1 LEKSPHLLLRIKVRG
16 WHGGSSVAQFLLVWG
31 IMGLFLLI
39 FDLLAVN
46 ALVSLVLAGF
56 VRTKLLSISASF
68 IITELLFLLWGFFA
82 VADSKDANDILG
94 LPLVMAA
101 FAAPILLLASVGF
114 VMLATRMYQERA

>member
-1 LEKSPHLLLRIKVRG
+1 
-16 WHGGSSVAQFLLVWG
+16 
-31 IMGLFLLI
+31 MGLFLLI

-56 VRTKLLSISASF
+56 VRTKVLSISASF
-68 IITELLFLLWGFFA
+68 IITELLFLLWGFLA